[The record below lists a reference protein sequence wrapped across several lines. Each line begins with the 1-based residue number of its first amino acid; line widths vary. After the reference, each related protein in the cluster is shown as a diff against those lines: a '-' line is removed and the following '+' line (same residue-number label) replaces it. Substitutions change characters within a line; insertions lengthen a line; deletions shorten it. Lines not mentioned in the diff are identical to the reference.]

1 MTVSHL
7 IVFFTKAINSSVST
21 SCYVHLVTAGCSD
34 SPLCLLRCKQYTESV
49 TKPLCS
55 CTMNSWTFLFQF
67 PISKRFGKGQ
77 ALPKNTWH
85 NWMNHMSITVNHGIA
100 STNQI
105 NKRRGLPP
113 TEPVGKLNLYPS
125 WKKKTVSIQNIRS
138 HHLTNSAALQRHI
151 SAAPHFCHT
160 FYLSQKSA
168 ALAIWTWPLWNFD
181 NISIIKRS
189 QASQPFS
196 YNREFKKTRSLHCTQ
211 HPLANRADQ
220 FKVQHIIN
228 S

>member
-77 ALPKNTWH
+77 AHPKNTWH

-113 TEPVGKLNLYPS
+113 TEPVGKSNSYWNQL
-125 WKKKTVSIQNIRS
+125 KKENIVSI
-138 HHLTNSAALQRHI
+138 LQIQLPCKDTSLQH
-151 SAAPHFCHT
+151 HT
-160 FYLSQKSA
+160 FVIHFTFPKNLQLLQFGLGRFEILIIFQLLNAARLLS
-168 ALAIWTWPLWNFD
+168 
-181 NISIIKRS
+181 
-189 QASQPFS
+189 
-196 YNREFKKTRSLHCTQ
+196 
-211 HPLANRADQ
+211 PLATIGNLKKHVLYTA
-220 FKVQHIIN
+220 HNIH
-228 S
+228 